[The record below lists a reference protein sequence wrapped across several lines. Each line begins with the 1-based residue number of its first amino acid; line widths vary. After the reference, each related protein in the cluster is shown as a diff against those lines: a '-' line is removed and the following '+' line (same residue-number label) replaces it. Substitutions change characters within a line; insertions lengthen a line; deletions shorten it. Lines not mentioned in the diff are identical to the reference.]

1 MGCHELKLRKPMEV
15 TLQKAFALFRRLGV
29 NVETMTRAEFRAA
42 YFRLARRYHPDVN
55 PRGHEMMANMNQA
68 RRIIIQSRPPAER
81 AP

>member
-1 MGCHELKLRKPMEV
+1 MNTSAGSGSDM
-15 TLQKAFALFRRLGV
+15 TLPNAFALFRRLGV
-29 NVETMTRAEFRAA
+29 NVESITGVEFRAA
-42 YFRLARRYHPDVN
+42 YIRLARRYHPDVA